1 MKVFLMCENRDFD
14 LGAALPLNGRDLVDD
29 LELNT
34 LIGAMAGDDEFLQT
48 VARAALLTAIKSD
61 TQTIAH
67 RQAVCKDAL
76 ANAETVRQL
85 YQLSIDALDI
95 RKKNYWGTGLHY
107 PMGTLHGSMD
117 VIAALI
123 PKLIELRDIARS
135 VSTRFS
141 SPGWRRLFETLE
153 KELDEGYIEQI
164 RSHLKELKFRHG
176 ILVSAHLGQG
186 NRGNDYTLRTP
197 NIDRRN
203 WLVRV
208 ISKRP
213 EIYKYTLA
221 PRDETGARCLSELA
235 DRGVNPVANAV
246 AQSAEHIAS
255 FFTLLRAELAFY
267 ICCINLHEHL
277 SRLGEPICFPDF
289 VASDQRYQQFTDL
302 YDVCLALKLGRK
314 VVSNSIEIGDSRLV
328 IITGANQGGKSSFL
342 RSLGVAQ
349 LMMQSGMFVCA
360 SAFCANLSEGIYTHY
375 KREEDTTM
383 ESGKFDEELKRMSSI
398 VDHISPNALILFNES
413 FASTNEREGSD
424 VAQMITH
431 ALLDKNIKVCFVTHQ
446 YTFAHGLFAEPIGQ
460 ALYLRAE
467 RMPDGTRT
475 FKLTSG
481 EPQETSYGADLYEEI
496 FCKKTARH
504 QAPGMPPANAASSSA
519 MQRT

>member
-1 MKVFLMCENRDFD
+1 MKVFLMYEERDFD

-34 LIGAMAGDDEFLQT
+34 LIAAMAGEDEFLQT
-48 VARAALLTAIKSD
+48 VARTALLTATRSE

-67 RQAVCKDAL
+67 RQMVCRDAL
-76 ANAETVRQL
+76 ANIETVRQL
-85 YQLSIDALDI
+85 YQLSIDALEI

-107 PMGTLHGSMD
+107 PLGILHGSMD
-117 VIAALI
+117 VIAALV

-135 VSTRFS
+135 VSARFS
-141 SPGWRRLFETLE
+141 SPGWRRLYETLDQ
-153 KELDEGYIEQI
+153 ELDEGYIEQI
-164 RSHLKELKFRHG
+164 QNHLKELKFRRG

-197 NIDRRN
+197 NIDQRN
-203 WLVRV
+203 WLARAVSR
-208 ISKRP
+208 RP
-213 EIYKYTLA
+213 ESYKYTLA

-235 DRGVNPVANAV
+235 DRGVNPIANAV

-277 SRLGEPICFPDF
+277 SRLGGPICFPDF
-289 VASDQRYQQFTDL
+289 PEQGQQRQNFTDL
-302 YDVCLALKLGRK
+302 YDACLALKLKRG

-328 IITGANQGGKSSFL
+328 VITGANQGGKSSFL
-342 RSLGVAQ
+342 RGLGVAQ

-360 SAFCANLSEGIYTHY
+360 SAFSANLADGIYTHY

-398 VDHISPNALILFNES
+398 VDQISPNALILFNES

-431 ALLDKNIKVCFVTHQ
+431 ALLDKGIKVFFVTHQ
-446 YTFAHGLFAEPIGQ
+446 YTLAHGLFAEPVEQ

-467 RMPDGTRT
+467 RKPDGART
-475 FKLTSG
+475 FRLTPG
-481 EPQETSYGADLYEEI
+481 EPQETSYGTDLYEEI
-496 FCKKTARH
+496 FCKRTGRH
-504 QAPGMPPANAASSSA
+504 HEALHM
-519 MQRT
+519 R